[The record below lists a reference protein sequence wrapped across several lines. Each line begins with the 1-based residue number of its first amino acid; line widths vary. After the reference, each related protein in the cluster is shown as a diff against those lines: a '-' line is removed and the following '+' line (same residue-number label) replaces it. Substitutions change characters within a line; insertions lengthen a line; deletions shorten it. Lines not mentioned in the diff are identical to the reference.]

1 MTLEQKIEY
10 YAGTGPSR
18 SRSTKVDK
26 DKTSDESWFVLIIA
40 MTLTVMVSLITL
52 FYYMADKCR
61 SSDML
66 KI

>member
-10 YAGTGPSR
+10 YAGTGPAKSK
-18 SRSTKVDK
+18 STKEDK

-66 KI
+66 KS